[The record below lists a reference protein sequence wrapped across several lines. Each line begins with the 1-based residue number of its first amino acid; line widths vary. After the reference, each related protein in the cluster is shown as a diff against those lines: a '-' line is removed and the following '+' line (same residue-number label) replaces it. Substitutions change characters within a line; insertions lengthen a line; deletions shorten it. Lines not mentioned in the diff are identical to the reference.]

1 MKFAITGHTQ
11 GLGAAIVNQ
20 LSYGHSIVGF
30 SKSTGY
36 DISNAADR
44 KLIIEH
50 SLDCHVFVNNAHAG
64 YAQTELLY
72 ELWDTWKK
80 QDKLIVNIG
89 SNTTDSIK
97 PFPHKYVA
105 EKIALEKASEQLAN
119 LNMPCKVSLYK
130 FGWIGT
136 ERVLKN
142 YNPDNYILV
151 NDAAEI
157 IIQTLLI
164 THNYK
169 LTNITIL
176 P

>member
-1 MKFAITGHTQ
+1 MKFAITGHTR
-11 GLGAAIVNQ
+11 GLGAAIVRR
-20 LSYGHSIVGF
+20 LSYGHSFVGF

-36 DISNAADR
+36 NISDKEDR
-44 KLIIEH
+44 KLIIEQSH
-50 SLDCHVFVNNAHAG
+50 DCHVFVNNAHRD
-64 YAQTELLY
+64 YSQTDLLY
-72 ELWDTWKK
+72 ELWDMWKD
-80 QDKLIVNIG
+80 QDKLIINIG

-136 ERVLKN
+136 ERILKN

-151 NDAAEI
+151 DDAAEI
-157 IIQTLLI
+157 IIQTSII

-169 LTNITIL
+169 LTNVTIL